1 VDAFAWPAETLGC
14 GKLDGAGGKLVGA
27 GGEIVDAGE
36 GLAGGGASSGKYPVA
51 HAAANTAPSK
61 ESAARLKILE
71 PFALA
76 IVISPLAF
84 RN

>member
-1 VDAFAWPAETLGC
+1 MDAFAWPAETLGC

-51 HAAANTAPSK
+51 HAATNTAPSRRA
-61 ESAARLKILE
+61 AARLQILE
-71 PFALA
+71 LLEPP